1 MPDDLAGE
9 ILGDPAFAGDGCT
22 IGGRPGG
29 GGGGGDEPREPA
41 AERVPTLPAAFW
53 EARPELQAIRAFAHW
68 RGVAAGA
75 VLVQALVRT
84 GVASAPDARA
94 QVAAWLPEMPLSLF
108 AAVVGPSGA
117 GKSTAAAAARD
128 LVAAGA
134 GDALLD
140 QPIGSGEGIAEA
152 FMGEV
157 ETKPAAGRKKAETER
172 RQVRRLAHFHVDEG
186 EALVR
191 LAKRDGATLGEALR
205 RGFMGEPLG
214 QRNASAD
221 RTRVVRDYVLGL
233 TVNATPA
240 VAAGLLRFAEL
251 GLPQRFLWASAIDPE
266 LPRDPERATA
276 PVIYPAQAGVI
287 GFPAAIGERLRGER
301 WRAVRG
307 EAEADELDA
316 HATIIRARVAAI
328 LAAWDCRDAVSSDD
342 WTLAGIVC
350 DYSCAVRAMTIAHA
364 EAAEGE
370 EQAREGQRRGRVM
383 AATFAEA
390 NAAPAKIERLA
401 ARLAAWLHATG
412 KAATRRDLAR
422 RAKSAERHLVAAAI
436 EHATASGGIRAE
448 GDRFAAGGWK
458 PA

>member
-1 MPDDLAGE
+1 MR
-9 ILGDPAFAGDGCT
+9 DPADDPRVVRLMTPLPEPEPEAEAG
-22 IGGRPGG
+22 P
-29 GGGGGDEPREPA
+29 EPH
-41 AERVPTLPAAFW
+41 PTLPAAFW
-53 EARPELQAIRAFAHW
+53 QARPELQAIRAFAYW
-68 RGVAAGA
+68 RGVSAGA

-84 GVASAPDARA
+84 GIVSAPDARA
-94 QVAAWLPEMPLSLF
+94 QVADWLPAMPLSLF
-108 AAVVGPSGA
+108 ALIVGPSGA

-152 FMGEV
+152 FMGDV

-172 RQVRRLAHFHVDEG
+172 RQVRRLAHFHIDEG

-205 RGFMGEPLG
+205 RGFMGEHLG

-233 TVNATPA
+233 TANATPA

-266 LPRDPERATA
+266 LPRDPARATA
-276 PVIYPAQAGVI
+276 PVIFPAQPGVI
-287 GFPAAIGERLRGER
+287 SFPAAIGERLRSER
-301 WRAVRG
+301 FRAVRG

-316 HATIIRARVAAI
+316 HAVVIRARVAAI
-328 LAAWDCRDAVSSDD
+328 LAAWDCRDAVSADD
-342 WTLAGIVC
+342 WELAGAIYV
-350 DYSCAVRAMTIAHA
+350 YSCAVRAMTVEQA

-370 EQAREGQRRGRVM
+370 EQAREGQRRGRIL
-383 AATFAEA
+383 AATAAEA
-390 NAAPAKIERLA
+390 NGAPVKIERLA
-401 ARLAAWLHATG
+401 ARLAAWLHDTG
-412 KAATRRDLAR
+412 GKATRRDLAR
-422 RAKSAERHLVAAAI
+422 RAKSSERHLAAAAI
-436 EHATASGGIRAE
+436 EHAASVGWMRAE
-448 GDRFAAGGWK
+448 GDRFAAGTSR

>member
-1 MPDDLAGE
+1 MPDFADDPRVVRLMTPRPEAG
-9 ILGDPAFAGDGCT
+9 P
-22 IGGRPGG
+22 
-29 GGGGGDEPREPA
+29 EPEPEP
-41 AERVPTLPAAFW
+41 ERMPTLPAAFW
-53 EARPELQAIRAFAHW
+53 AARPELQAIRAYAHW
-68 RGVAAGA
+68 RGVSAGA

-84 GVASAPDARA
+84 GVVSAPDARA
-94 QVAAWLPEMPLSLF
+94 QVADWLPAMPLSLF
-108 AAVVGPSGA
+108 ALIVGPSGA

-157 ETKPAAGRKKAETER
+157 ETKPAQGRKKAETER

-233 TVNATPA
+233 TANATPA

-251 GLPQRFLWASAIDPE
+251 GLPQRFLWAAAIDHE
-266 LPRDPERATA
+266 LPRAPKRAKA
-276 PVIYPAQAGVI
+276 PVLYPAQAGVI

-301 WRAVRG
+301 FRAVRG
-307 EAEADELDA
+307 EADVDELDA

-328 LAAWDCRDAVSSDD
+328 LAAWDCRDGVSSDD
-342 WTLAGIVC
+342 WELAGIIYT
-350 DYSCAVRAMTIAHA
+350 YSCAVRVMTIEQA

-370 EQAREGQRRGRVM
+370 EQAREGQRRGRIL
-383 AATFAEA
+383 AATAAEA
-390 NAAPAKIERLA
+390 NGAPAKTERLA
-401 ARLAAWLHATG
+401 ARLAAWLHSTG
-412 KAATRRDLAR
+412 GKATRRDLAR
-422 RAKSAERHLVAAAI
+422 RAKSSERHLAAAAI
-436 EHATASGGIRAE
+436 EHAASVGWMRAE
-448 GDRFAAGGWK
+448 GDRFTAGASR

>member
-1 MPDDLAGE
+1 MDDFADDPRVVALTRQRPDAGE
-9 ILGDPAFAGDGCT
+9 AEAGGASADDP
-22 IGGRPGG
+22 
-29 GGGGGDEPREPA
+29 
-41 AERVPTLPAAFW
+41 ERVPTLPAAFW
-53 EARPELQAIRAFAHW
+53 QARPELNAVRAFAHW
-68 RGVAAGA
+68 RGVSAGA
-75 VLVQALVRT
+75 VLVQALVRA
-84 GVASAPDARA
+84 GVVSAPDARA
-94 QVAAWLPEMPLSLF
+94 QVADWLPAMPLSLF
-108 AAVVGPSGA
+108 AVIVGPSGA
-117 GKSTAAAAARD
+117 GKTTAAAAARD

-140 QPIGSGEGIAEA
+140 QPIGSGEGVAEA

-172 RQVRRLAHFHVDEG
+172 RQVRRLAHFHIDEG

-240 VAAGLLRFAEL
+240 VAAGLLQFAEL
-251 GLPQRFLWASAIDPE
+251 GLPQRFLWASAIDPH
-266 LPRDPERATA
+266 LPRDPARVSS
-276 PVIYPAQAGVI
+276 PVLCPAQAGVI
-287 GFPAAIGERLRGER
+287 DFPAAIGERLRAER

-342 WTLAGIVC
+342 
-350 DYSCAVRAMTIAHA
+350 
-364 EAAEGE
+364 
-370 EQAREGQRRGRVM
+370 
-383 AATFAEA
+383 
-390 NAAPAKIERLA
+390 
-401 ARLAAWLHATG
+401 
-412 KAATRRDLAR
+412 
-422 RAKSAERHLVAAAI
+422 
-436 EHATASGGIRAE
+436 
-448 GDRFAAGGWK
+448 
-458 PA
+458 